1 MSEAAGLL
9 GALSMCVFWTAWREK
24 KNDNQRDSRFLTVT
38 ALVMMAGAGAFAVA
52 AL

>member
-24 KNDNQRDSRFLTVT
+24 KHDTQRDSRCLTVT
-38 ALVMMAGAGAFAVA
+38 ALVMMASAFAVA